1 MRLLKQH
8 LTAIGLL
15 SEEGA
20 DRADMDGS
28 GALTITDLSLLIR
41 RVENRLDYTV
51 SVSPVLE
58 QFYFEKGE
66 EVPFR
71 FQAEVPY
78 GAWIERVMIDGEVY
92 EVQNGLDSSMYTVM
106 VPAGSAAGIRTYQIT
121 KAYLNTGRE
130 AEADCRVSVDVL
142 KTAPEVEAFAVEER
156 TDTAQMQ
163 VSFTLRDEDAAL
175 SSASA
180 EVLEKESGERILT
193 ETLAAGEQELLLDL
207 EEDREYLFH
216 IAADYRRDSG
226 LLEVPADHSGSISA
240 VKEMALGIDYQFAF
254 GGMETAAEDGTRTAV
269 FSKNQPVVLTFQS
282 SNATVYHPDR
292 IVVNGKTYPA
302 ERSGSGYSVTLA
314 PFEKTGTAEIRAE
327 QLVLENGK
335 VFRLDENQKVTVE
348 IQKERPQLDGL
359 SVKEEVPGRQMRV
372 AFQLTDP
379 DGALQ
384 NCRVLIQTAEGQRAA
399 ELPFGAADLEADRL
413 EAVIPLTDTS
423 LTSSYTV
430 QVLADWDLS
439 PDGNRTELQKILGGT
454 QIQAAP
460 RMEIAGGRA
469 GWSSSVCPGM
479 DRGRGWS
486 RSRSGNGAGRSF

>member
-1 MRLLKQH
+1 M
-8 LTAIGLL
+8 
-15 SEEGA
+15 
-20 DRADMDGS
+20 
-28 GALTITDLSLLIR
+28 
-41 RVENRLDYTV
+41 
-51 SVSPVLE
+51 
-58 QFYFEKGE
+58 
-66 EVPFR
+66 
-71 FQAEVPY
+71 
-78 GAWIERVMIDGEVY
+78 
-92 EVQNGLDSSMYTVM
+92 
-106 VPAGSAAGIRTYQIT
+106 
-121 KAYLNTGRE
+121 
-130 AEADCRVSVDVL
+130 
-142 KTAPEVEAFAVEER
+142 
-156 TDTAQMQ
+156 
-163 VSFTLRDEDAAL
+163 
-175 SSASA
+175 
-180 EVLEKESGERILT
+180 
-193 ETLAAGEQELLLDL
+193 
-207 EEDREYLFH
+207 
-216 IAADYRRDSG
+216 
-226 LLEVPADHSGSISA
+226 
-240 VKEMALGIDYQFAF
+240 
-254 GGMETAAEDGTRTAV
+254 
-269 FSKNQPVVLTFQS
+269 
-282 SNATVYHPDR
+282 
-292 IVVNGKTYPA
+292 
-302 ERSGSGYSVTLA
+302 TLA

-460 RMEIAGGRA
+460 RMEIAGGGSGR
-469 GWSSSVCPGM
+469 SSSVCPGM

-486 RSRSGNGAGRSF
+486 RSRPGNGAGRSF